1 MGPGYLIRREPDQSD
16 GYHNEK
22 RADHAIKYNEPKEN
36 QAAAKQTFGF
46 PGSLTSK
53 YPAKQDGEHEVR
65 ICELIVEISK
75 GFSIGKDRLYREGGL
90 FYGKQN
96 CTEHRFLSWKG
107 GN

>member
-22 RADHAIKYNEPKEN
+22 RADHDIKYNEPKEK

-65 ICELIVEISK
+65 ICEMTEEIKNS
-75 GFSIGKDRLYREGGL
+75 SIMSPRKTKRLRSRHL
-90 FYGKQN
+90 VFRA
-96 CTEHRFLSWKG
+96 H
-107 GN
+107 

>member
-16 GYHNEK
+16 GYRNEK
-22 RADHAIKYNEPKEN
+22 RANHDIKYNEPKEK

-65 ICELIVEISK
+65 ICELTVKIKNIMSPRKSK
-75 GFSIGKDRLYREGGL
+75 RLRSRHL
-90 FYGKQN
+90 VFRA
-96 CTEHRFLSWKG
+96 H
-107 GN
+107 

>member
-22 RADHAIKYNEPKEN
+22 RANHDIKYNEPKEK

-46 PGSLTSK
+46 QGSLTSK

-65 ICELIVEISK
+65 ICEMTEEIKNSSK
-75 GFSIGKDRLYREGGL
+75 GPRKRKRLRSRHL
-90 FYGKQN
+90 VFRA
-96 CTEHRFLSWKG
+96 H
-107 GN
+107 

>member
-1 MGPGYLIRREPDQSD
+1 MGPGYLIRRESDQSD

-22 RADHAIKYNEPKEN
+22 RADHDIKYNEPKEK

-65 ICELIVEISK
+65 ICEMTEEIKNS
-75 GFSIGKDRLYREGGL
+75 SIMSSRKTKRLRSRHL
-90 FYGKQN
+90 VFRA
-96 CTEHRFLSWKG
+96 H
-107 GN
+107 